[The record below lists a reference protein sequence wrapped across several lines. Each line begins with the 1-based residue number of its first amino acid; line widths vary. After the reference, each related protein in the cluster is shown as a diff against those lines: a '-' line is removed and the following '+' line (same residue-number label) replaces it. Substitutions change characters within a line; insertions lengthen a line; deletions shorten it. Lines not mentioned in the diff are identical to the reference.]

1 MSLFRMM
8 RSLLAAVALV
18 SITLL
23 AHAATE
29 TTSGVLPD
37 GTPWRIDFPDNWN
50 GTLLVGLDYAPNGG
64 NTPTV
69 QELLR
74 RGYASSGVNRA
85 VTGWS
90 VGDSIENHVRVVEI
104 FTERYGPPA
113 RVFVNGSSLGAHTG
127 AAVVQARP
135 DVFDGAVLQCGGLAG
150 AIGLWNSKLD
160 ALFVAKTLLAPG
172 DDRYPIID
180 VPDDF
185 ATNARPAWLAM
196 LQAAQQ
202 TPEGKARI
210 ALAAAIA
217 QLPAWSVGSKPI
229 PAPDDYDAL
238 QEGLYD
244 SLAGGPLPVVGQA
257 MSSRNE
263 INRRAGG
270 NISWNLGVDYRKL
283 LERVEHADVVRAMY
297 EKAGLDLEADDAAA
311 PALLER
317 RFEEAHQILR
327 LFLDFEIAVADDAEA
342 PLPLYRVAWKELR
355 REQDD
360 ELLESDEALRPR
372 LGEVRQAH
380 EALHPVR
387 HPDQRIERAVVAL
400 AEERQRHSE
409 AQVGDERE
417 RMGRVDGKW
426 REHREDMVQEVVVE
440 PLALGLRQLRG
451 IDEDDAVLEQ
461 LIPQLAPAA
470 LLVAGELGDLGADA
484 RELLGRRQAVLR
496 QRHDTGAHLAAQAGD
511 AHHEELVEIIG
522 RDGQEAQLLQ
532 KRVAFVGRFLQHPAV
547 ELEPGK
553 FPVDETLGRVAQRL
567 DVNRLGR
574 GGILVDLHRLALPT
588 HRLHRLE
595 VHRPLPCKVTA
606 ACPVLVR
613 RFQDGRMTGAAAPP
627 PLPAPRSSLPSVRP
641 GCNRLAVSALAL
653 GERLEHL
660 ERERARDAPAATQ
673 GLPVERSDKA
683 LGGGERTL
691 HARQDGLDHAG
702 VHDELPVHEELDQD
716 SPQQRLV
723 RGADVNR
730 RRLAQA
736 RQQIRRGEPPHLRH
750 RPGRQQEAAATAA
763 HRVEKVEEG
772 VLVEPAPVAVLHNEC
787 RRIGKIGHSRERHLR
802 CRGGRGAGALGPD
815 GCKVRLARPLRP
827 DEAQHRMRPVR
838 PALDH
843 GIGRLVAGAD
853 EEILGPVA
861 WRQRQVEG

>member
-297 EKAGLDLEADDAAA
+297 EKAGLDLEADLDTLAAA
-311 PALLER
+311 PRIVADPDAIRWARIQVISNPL
-317 RFEEAHQILR
+317 AVPVVTVNGIGDQISPVSGQQAY
-327 LFLDFEIAVADDAEA
+327 EAVAGSEN
-342 PLPLYRVAWKELR
+342 LRQTYLRVAGHCGFNG
-355 REQDD
+355 
-360 ELLESDEALRPR
+360 P
-372 LGEVRQAH
+372 EVVTAVEVLQ
-380 EALHPVR
+380 
-387 HPDQRIERAVVAL
+387 ERAITGVWPDTSADAL
-400 AEERQRHSE
+400 NARAATVPLSGTPRFIEYEPVPFARPFHFP
-409 AQVGDERE
+409 
-417 RMGRVDGKW
+417 RVDAKV
-426 REHREDMVQEVVVE
+426 RSAVIVRKSQQLVQLDLTPLEPPASEFSADKIDPASIRFAGAAPVDSQLKGNTLVVKFR
-440 PLALGLRQLRG
+440 AS
-451 IDEDDAVLEQ
+451 D
-461 LIPQLAPAA
+461 
-470 LLVAGELGDLGADA
+470 LGDL
-484 RELLGRRQAVLR
+484 
-496 QRHDTGAHLAAQAGD
+496 
-511 AHHEELVEIIG
+511 
-522 RDGQEAQLLQ
+522 
-532 KRVAFVGRFLQHPAV
+532 
-547 ELEPGK
+547 EPG
-553 FPVDETLGRVAQRL
+553 
-567 DVNRLGR
+567 
-574 GGILVDLHRLALPT
+574 
-588 HRLHRLE
+588 
-595 VHRPLPCKVTA
+595 
-606 ACPVLVR
+606 
-613 RFQDGRMTGAAAPP
+613 
-627 PLPAPRSSLPSVRP
+627 
-641 GCNRLAVSALAL
+641 
-653 GERLEHL
+653 
-660 ERERARDAPAATQ
+660 
-673 GLPVERSDKA
+673 
-683 LGGGERTL
+683 
-691 HARQDGLDHAG
+691 AG
-702 VHDELPVHEELDQD
+702 VRIPVSGAYRYGVPIDAEVVTT
-716 SPQQRLV
+716 V
-723 RGADVNR
+723 R
-730 RRLAQA
+730 
-736 RQQIRRGEPPHLRH
+736 
-750 RPGRQQEAAATAA
+750 
-763 HRVEKVEEG
+763 
-772 VLVEPAPVAVLHNEC
+772 
-787 RRIGKIGHSRERHLR
+787 
-802 CRGGRGAGALGPD
+802 
-815 GCKVRLARPLRP
+815 
-827 DEAQHRMRPVR
+827 
-838 PALDH
+838 
-843 GIGRLVAGAD
+843 
-853 EEILGPVA
+853 
-861 WRQRQVEG
+861 